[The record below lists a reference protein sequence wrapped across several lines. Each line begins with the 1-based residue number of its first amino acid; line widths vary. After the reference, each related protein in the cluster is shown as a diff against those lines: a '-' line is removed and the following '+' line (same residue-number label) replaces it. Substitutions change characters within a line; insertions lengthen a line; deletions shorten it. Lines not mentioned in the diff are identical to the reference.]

1 MINEFDNGFGTNVKG
16 ELTIDDIEKGVP
28 LFHRP
33 MDSRGSNPM
42 GVINSLMKYGFSRE
56 YTGDNGGNMYGV
68 GVYNVYS
75 LRSSNEKA
83 TGYGRFIV
91 KSYLLGGYQDFLI
104 FNKDMAK
111 KVYGVDYRIEKQI
124 EKLIPPK
131 IAQQILSRFRLY
143 MNDNSNCD
151 DVRTSNIAYQITS
164 FLGDKISETKIRG
177 IVYSGGHDGHCA
189 FVRNFSEVIPHSYSK
204 DNGRTWIK
212 AITDEL
218 IYRAGHDTDTEATL
232 KHSVDTGG
240 KRKFDDVANRSI
252 NGYVIVY
259 KGNKANYFEVAT
271 NKLISDVW
279 FDFAANFDEEGEAEV
294 VYKKH
299 KLSIS
304 KYEDGNFI
312 VSDSDGAPLCYLND
326 LPNELNESKSDDFFK
341 MILEEVLIEERK
353 FIDNFDRVAKL
364 MEFNSDDDF
373 YFVQIIKRFKDNP
386 NNNKKRGNYHGGAWY
401 PFKGIRVRSA
411 QELLALK
418 PQIIQQCD
426 SNNARAYITVNTR
439 SMKDTD
445 KQIIKFRSKYHK
457 SDQRHI
463 HADDIVAAQARPI
476 EGKPESFEN
485 WKGKR
490 PRFFIDVDPTPE
502 YTADPQKLQWLFD
515 EVRKIIKMCGM
526 TVVDEYLTPSGGL
539 HLILPNREHENMEYL
554 VHMLQRFDDWED
566 KKKNALAHA
575 NIDGKIILY
584 SNVETEGY

>member
-111 KVYGVDYRIEKQI
+111 KVYGEDYRIEKQI

-131 IAQQILSRFRLY
+131 MAQEILSRYRLY
-143 MNDNSNCD
+143 MNDNHNCD
-151 DVRTSNIAYQITS
+151 EVRTSDIAYKITTY
-164 FLGDKISETKIRG
+164 LGTRISETKIRG

-232 KHSVDTGG
+232 KHSVDAGG
-240 KRKFDDVANRSI
+240 KKKFDDVANRSI

-259 KGNKANYFEVAT
+259 KGGKSNYFEVAT

-279 FDFAANFDEEGEAEV
+279 FDFAANFDENGEAEV

-353 FIDNFDRVAKL
+353 LIDNFDKVANL

-373 YFVQIIKRFKDNP
+373 YFVQIIKRFKDN
-386 NNNKKRGNYHGGAWY
+386 KDDDRSVGNYHAGAWY
-401 PFKGIRVRSA
+401 PFKGWRIHSVD
-411 QELLALK
+411 ELMQLK
-418 PQIIQQCD
+418 STIINLCD
-426 SNNARAYITVNTR
+426 ANNARAYITVNNR
-439 SMKDTD
+439 SAKATD
-445 KQIIKFRSKYHK
+445 AQIVKIKKMYPK
-457 SDQRHI
+457 TDARHI
-463 HADDIVAAQARPI
+463 NADDIVPAQAKHGR
-476 EGKPESFEN
+476 N
-485 WKGKR
+485 WRGQR
-490 PRFFIDVDPTPE
+490 PRFFIDVDT
-502 YTADPQKLQWLFD
+502 DDKKIWD
-515 EVRKIIKMCGM
+515 EVRHMIQMCGI
-526 TVVDEYLTPSGGL
+526 TPLDEYETSSGGL
-539 HLILPNREHENMEYL
+539 HIIMPNKEDRNIQYLEHLFHKFDNWRDKGRLSL
-554 VHMLQRFDDWED
+554 VHP
-566 KKKNALAHA
+566 NY
-575 NIDGKIILY
+575 DGKIILY
-584 SNVETEGY
+584 SNVETKGY

>member
-104 FNKDMAK
+104 FNKDMARQ
-111 KVYGVDYRIEKQI
+111 VYGDDYRIEKQI

-131 IAQQILSRFRLY
+131 MAQEILSRYSLY
-143 MNDNSNCD
+143 MNDNHNCEE
-151 DVRTSNIAYQITS
+151 VRTSNIAYKITS
-164 FLGDKISETKIRG
+164 HLGTRISETKIRG

-232 KHSVDTGG
+232 KNSVDVGG

-259 KGNKANYFEVAT
+259 KGGKSNYFEVAT

-279 FDFAANFDEEGEAEV
+279 FDFAANFDENGEAEV

-353 FIDNFDRVAKL
+353 LIDNFDKVVNL

-373 YFVQIIKRFKDNP
+373 YFVQIIKRFKDN
-386 NNNKKRGNYHGGAWY
+386 KDDDRSVGNYHAGAWY
-401 PFKGIRVRSA
+401 PFKGWRIHSVD
-411 QELLALK
+411 ELMQLK
-418 PQIIQQCD
+418 STIINLCD
-426 SNNARAYITVNTR
+426 ANNARAYITVNNR
-439 SMKDTD
+439 SAKATD
-445 KQIIKFRSKYHK
+445 AQIVKIKKMYPK
-457 SDQRHI
+457 TDARHI
-463 HADDIVAAQARPI
+463 NADDIVPAQAKHGR
-476 EGKPESFEN
+476 N
-485 WKGKR
+485 WRGQR
-490 PRFFIDVDPTPE
+490 PRFFIDVDT
-502 YTADPQKLQWLFD
+502 DDKKIWD
-515 EVRKIIKMCGM
+515 EVRHMIQMCGI
-526 TVVDEYLTPSGGL
+526 TPLDEYETSSGGL
-539 HLILPNREHENMEYL
+539 HIIMPNKEDRNIQYLEHLFHKFDNWRDKGRLSL
-554 VHMLQRFDDWED
+554 VHP
-566 KKKNALAHA
+566 NY
-575 NIDGKIILY
+575 DGKIILY
-584 SNVETEGY
+584 SNVETKGY

>member
-1 MINEFDNGFGTNVKG
+1 MINEFDSGFGTNVKG

-111 KVYGVDYRIEKQI
+111 KVYGEDYRIEKQI

-131 IAQQILSRFRLY
+131 MAQEILSRYRLY
-143 MNDNSNCD
+143 MNDNHNCD
-151 DVRTSNIAYQITS
+151 EVRTSDIAYKITTH
-164 FLGDKISETKIRG
+164 LGTRISETKIRG

-232 KHSVDTGG
+232 KNSVDVGG

-259 KGNKANYFEVAT
+259 KGGKSNYFEVAT

-279 FDFAANFDEEGEAEV
+279 FDFAANFDENGEAEV

-299 KLSIS
+299 KLSLS

-353 FIDNFDRVAKL
+353 LIDNFDKIAKL

-373 YFVQIIKRFKDNP
+373 YFVQIIKRFKDN
-386 NNNKKRGNYHGGAWY
+386 KGDDRSAGNYHAGAWY
-401 PFKGIRVRSA
+401 PFKGWRIHSID
-411 QELLALK
+411 ELMQLK
-418 PQIIQQCD
+418 STIINLCNA
-426 SNNARAYITVNTR
+426 NNARAYITVNNR
-439 SMKDTD
+439 SAKATD
-445 KQIIKFRSKYHK
+445 AQIVKIKKMYPK
-457 SDQRHI
+457 TDARHI
-463 HADDIVAAQARPI
+463 NADDIVPAQAKHGR
-476 EGKPESFEN
+476 N
-485 WKGKR
+485 WRGQR
-490 PRFFIDVDPTPE
+490 LRFFIDVDT
-502 YTADPQKLQWLFD
+502 DDKKIWD
-515 EVRKIIKMCGM
+515 EVRHMIQMCGI
-526 TVVDEYLTPSGGL
+526 TPLDEYETSSGGL
-539 HLILPNREHENMEYL
+539 HIIMPNKEDRNIQYLEHLFHKFDNWRDKGRLSL
-554 VHMLQRFDDWED
+554 VHP
-566 KKKNALAHA
+566 NY
-575 NIDGKIILY
+575 DGKIILY
-584 SNVETEGY
+584 SNVETKGY

>member
-16 ELTIDDIEKGVP
+16 ELTIEDIERGVP

-42 GVINSLMKYGFSRE
+42 AVINSLMKYGFSRE

-91 KSYLLGGYQDFLI
+91 KSYLLGGYKDFLI

-111 KVYGVDYRIEKQI
+111 KVYGEDFRIERQI

-131 IAQQILSRFRLY
+131 IAQEILSRFKLY

-151 DVRTSNIAYQITS
+151 EVRTSNIAHQITT
-164 FLGDKISETKIRG
+164 FLGDKISQTKIRG

-232 KHSVDTGG
+232 KNSVDTGG

-259 KGNKANYFEVAT
+259 KGGKSNYFEVAT

-279 FDFAANFDEEGEAEV
+279 FDFASNFDENGDAEV
-294 VYKKH
+294 IYKKH

-326 LPNELNESKSDDFFK
+326 LPNELNENISEDYFK
-341 MILEEVLIEERK
+341 MLTEEVIIESK
-353 FIDNFDRVAKL
+353 KLIDNFDKVANI

-373 YFVQIIKRFKDNP
+373 YFIQIIKRFKDNP
-386 NNNKKRGNYHGGAWY
+386 NDDRSVGNYHGGAWY
-401 PFKGIRVRSA
+401 PFKGWRIQSVD
-411 QELLALK
+411 ELMKLK
-418 PQIIQQCD
+418 PMIIKLCD
-426 SNNARAYITVNTR
+426 KNNARAYITVNSR
-439 SMKDTD
+439 SMSQTDT
-445 KQIIKFRSKYHK
+445 QIVKVKKMFPKY
-457 SDQRHI
+457 DARHI
-463 HADDIVAAQARPI
+463 NADDIVPSQAKHGR
-476 EGKPESFEN
+476 N
-485 WKGKR
+485 WRDVR
-490 PRFFIDVDPTPE
+490 PRFFIDVGTDN
-502 YTADPQKLQWLFD
+502 KKIWD
-515 EVRKIIKMCGM
+515 EVKHMIQMCGI
-526 TVVDEYLTPSGGL
+526 TPIDEYETSSGGL
-539 HLILPNREHENMEYL
+539 HIIMPDKNDKNIQYLEHLFHKFDNWKDKGRLSL
-554 VHMLQRFDDWED
+554 VHP
-566 KKKNALAHA
+566 NY
-575 NIDGKIILY
+575 DGKIILY
-584 SNVETEGY
+584 SNVETKGY